1 MKKNNDSLHWQN
13 AQLYFFGVIFNFVNL
28 TVQDIKAGFEKG
40 SWILLLFHGYNFYTC
55 LLVCTLS
62 SSGLLVSWIM
72 KYADSIVKVSQASK
86 RAIDRSID
94 VKSMRSRLA
103 LLRHTQAPLPFPCIQ
118 PAHPRHPNLRSDTT
132 SSLLSFPHLFVY
144 ASKVYAT
151 SMAMLV
157 TMVVSIGL
165 FGQTPTIQLLLGIFV
180 ATTSLQLYYMSA
192 DDLKLKD
199 PAGSPQKLTSV
210 VVAMDSG
217 ANKR

>member
-94 VKSMRSRLA
+94 AKSMRSRLA
-103 LLRHTQAPLPFPCIQ
+103 LLLHAQAPLPFPCIQ
-118 PAHPRHPNLRSDTT
+118 PAYPSHPNLRSDTT
-132 SSLLSFPHLFVY
+132 SSSFPFLIFSFMHPRCTLRRWLCL
-144 ASKVYAT
+144 SPW
-151 SMAMLV
+151 SC
-157 TMVVSIGL
+157 
-165 FGQTPTIQLLLGIFV
+165 PLGYLDRRPRF
-180 ATTSLQLYYMSA
+180 SFC
-192 DDLKLKD
+192 
-199 PAGSPQKLTSV
+199 
-210 VVAMDSG
+210 
-217 ANKR
+217 